1 MAPDAGGTNG
11 TARRNVPPTSYLR
24 VYEPLRAYSDA
35 DQLLIAAQRSVP
47 RTVFE
52 ERAATESIRRVTRH
66 VSDPF
71 PHHTGERF
79 RILHYPGA
87 DAATT
92 AYFCPDQLPVRATLA
107 AEQLDGS
114 MRPQLLELLVPDA
127 ARQANAGRL
136 EHDGF
141 ADAVAALHTRSATWG
156 VPFAWFVVLRED
168 DHCEVDDDGGAVH
181 SVRLAAPAVQ
191 VLERAR
197 FAAASLAVNA
207 PELDMLDELTAL
219 SEWLRLFHAD
229 SIVELDYGRL
239 AELVWPDDSP
249 HDIRMGIESLAEG
262 DMLGA
267 AASYRRL
274 ASRWLKI
281 RQLGRAS

>member
-1 MAPDAGGTNG
+1 MGSGVGGA
-11 TARRNVPPTSYLR
+11 ARRNVPPTSYLR

-35 DQLLIAAQRSVP
+35 DQLLISAQRALP

-52 ERAATESIRRVTRH
+52 ERAAAESIRRITRR

-71 PHHTGERF
+71 PHETGELF
-79 RILHYPGA
+79 RVLHYPSANGT
-87 DAATT
+87 TT

-127 ARQANAGRL
+127 ARQANAGRIVH
-136 EHDGF
+136 EDF
-141 ADAVAALHTRSATWG
+141 AEGIAALHTRSATWG
-156 VPFAWFVVLRED
+156 VPFGWFVALRED
-168 DHCEVDDDGGAVH
+168 DHCEIDDDGGTVN
-181 SVRLAAPAVQ
+181 SVRLSAPAVQ

-197 FAAASLAVNA
+197 YAAASLAVNA

-219 SEWLRLFHAD
+219 SEWLRLFHPD
-229 SIVELDYGRL
+229 SIVELDYGRI

-249 HDIRMGIESLAEG
+249 HDIRLGIESLAEG

-274 ASRWLKI
+274 ASRWLRI
-281 RQLGRAS
+281 RQLARAS